1 MRCLRMKS
9 GISNG
14 GKCCDQEG
22 CKTMKAIVVMN
33 GQFYAGEN
41 TQDNTLVF
49 NPDRSKAVEVDERRL
64 RYITQTVLRWSMD
77 KVIELQRLEILKIG
91 GGKKC

>member
-1 MRCLRMKS
+1 
-9 GISNG
+9 
-14 GKCCDQEG
+14 
-22 CKTMKAIVVMN
+22 MKAIVVMN

-49 NPDRSKAVEVDERRL
+49 SPERSKAVAVDDRRL

-77 KVIELQRLEILKIG
+77 RVIELKRLEILRIG
-91 GGKKC
+91 GKADVSMS